1 MNEIETVSNLCS
13 SILIVDPTYNG
24 AVWLKDMISV
34 SALTCIGD
42 GIAQTA
48 QIISNYCDRFE
59 NRIKIQENSL
69 PTNKWN
75 NLSQNLK
82 PSATVLLN
90 SIYKEFDMNRFRNF
104 AVFGFLDGAVSHSW
118 FLLLDHFIKGHQL
131 IDILARILADNLL
144 YTSVWCAWFIS
155 AMALVE
161 YIFTAEDKR
170 PNLLEF
176 NASKFLAEVLDL
188 FKASFRVVFPVTCV
202 LYTITPPSH
211 RVTVSALGSTI
222 YTIVVSLWNSSKA
235 KSISTVPTVTEPLET
250 AIMND
255 NDNIHNN
262 NMDRNLISF
271 IFSTTTMKGTS

>member
-1 MNEIETVSNLCS
+1 MSIQFLKIIILLISERILSFNSFKLDVISRTDTIRDRKIRLNAMNEIETVSNLCS

-188 FKASFRVVFPVTCV
+188 FKASFR
-202 LYTITPPSH
+202 YTICH
-211 RVTVSALGSTI
+211 LHDFII
-222 YTIVVSLWNSSKA
+222 Y
-235 KSISTVPTVTEPLET
+235 SIYWY
-250 AIMND
+250 
-255 NDNIHNN
+255 
-262 NMDRNLISF
+262 R
-271 IFSTTTMKGTS
+271 K